1 MEEIKIILVPEAE
14 LTPSQK
20 ESIFKLQKE
29 CFSDVD
35 RQSIEEDFIAES
47 FARMFASTGQE
58 IVGTLRLFKREII
71 FSGKKIL
78 LGGLGGTCVTKSSR
92 RKGVANKMLK
102 KGLEIL
108 KQEECD
114 LACLNVDLKKQ
125 AYKLYENVGFKLM
138 KRKISFENSKGKI
151 KFDTGTMFIPVCSKQ
166 IYDCVMK
173 SKETF
178 HYGRGYW

>member
-1 MEEIKIILVPEAE
+1 MNEIKIILVQEAE

-47 FARMFASTGQE
+47 FARIFALKNQG
-58 IVGTLRLFKREII
+58 IVGILCLFKRDII

-78 LGGLGGTCVTKSSR
+78 LGGLGGTCVTESSR
-92 RKGVANKMLK
+92 QRGIANKMLK

-108 KQEECD
+108 KQEKCD
-114 LACLNVDLKKQ
+114 IACLNVDLKKQ
-125 AYKLYENVGFKLM
+125 AYKLYEKVGFKLM

-173 SKETF
+173 SKKTF
-178 HYGRGYW
+178 HYGKGYW

>member
-1 MEEIKIILVPEAE
+1 MEEIKIILVPEAK

-20 ESIFKLQKE
+20 ESILKLQKE

-47 FARMFASTGQE
+47 FARIFALKNQE
-58 IVGTLRLFKREII
+58 IVGILRLFKRDII

-78 LGGLGGTCVTKSSR
+78 LGGLAGTCVTESSR
-92 RKGVANKMLK
+92 RRGVATKILK

-108 KQEECD
+108 KQEKCD
-114 LACLNVDLKKQ
+114 IACLNADLEKR
-125 AYKLYENVGFKLM
+125 AYELYEEVGFKLM

-166 IYDCVMK
+166 IYDYIIK
-173 SKETF
+173 SKKTF
-178 HYGRGYW
+178 HYGKGYW